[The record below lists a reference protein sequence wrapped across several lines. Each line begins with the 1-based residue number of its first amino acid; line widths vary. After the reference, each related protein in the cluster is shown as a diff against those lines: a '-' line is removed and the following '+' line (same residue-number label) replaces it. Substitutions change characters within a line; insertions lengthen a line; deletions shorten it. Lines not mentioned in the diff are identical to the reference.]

1 MIATYQFLSEL
12 RDNNRREWFA
22 EHKAQYDMLRSR
34 WLDQLQHLIDL
45 MCQYDDT
52 LHGVKAADCAYRI
65 YRDIRFSHDKT
76 PYKTFF
82 SAVIGKGG
90 RKCTKACYYVH
101 FEPGNSGIFAGLWCP
116 TPDVLRRTRSL
127 IDADGNELQAIITSP
142 DFASRFSFT
151 PFQSLKKA
159 PAGYSPDHPLINLL
173 RAKDYT
179 FSHRCPDSYFT
190 EGNWIEKAAA
200 DLKTAK
206 PALDFFN
213 YIFE

>member
-1 MIATYQFLSEL
+1 MIATYQFLREL
-12 RDNNRREWFA
+12 RSNNRREWFA
-22 EHKAQYDMLRSR
+22 EHKAQYDTLRSR
-34 WLDQLQHLIDL
+34 WLDQLQHLIGL
-45 MCQYDDT
+45 MSQYDGT
-52 LHGVKAADCAYRI
+52 LHGVKATDCAYRI

-82 SAVIGKGG
+82 SAVIGQGG
-90 RKCTKACYYVH
+90 RKCSKACYYVH
-101 FEPGNSGIFAGLWCP
+101 FEPGNSGLFAGLWCP

-127 IDADGNELQAIITSP
+127 IDADGNELQAIITNP

-151 PFQSLKKA
+151 PFQTLKKA

-179 FSHRCPDSYFT
+179 FSHDCPDTYFT
-190 EGNWIEKAAA
+190 NGNWAEKAAA

-206 PALDFFN
+206 PVLDFFN
-213 YIFE
+213 YVFE

>member
-12 RDNNRREWFA
+12 RDNNRREWCA
-22 EHKAQYDMLRSR
+22 EHKEQYDALRSR

-45 MCQYDDT
+45 MSQYDDT

-127 IDADGNELQAIITSP
+127 IDADGNELQAIITNP

-151 PFQSLKKA
+151 PVHTLKKA

>member
-45 MCQYDDT
+45 MSQYDDT

-127 IDADGNELQAIITSP
+127 IDADGNELQAIITNP
-142 DFASRFSFT
+142 DFASRFSST
-151 PFQSLKKA
+151 PFHTLKNA
-159 PAGYSPDHPLINLL
+159 PAGFSPDHPLINLL

>member
-45 MCQYDDT
+45 MSQYDDT

-127 IDADGNELQAIITSP
+127 IDADGNEKASAI
-142 DFASRFSFT
+142 
-151 PFQSLKKA
+151 
-159 PAGYSPDHPLINLL
+159 
-173 RAKDYT
+173 
-179 FSHRCPDSYFT
+179 
-190 EGNWIEKAAA
+190 A
-200 DLKTAK
+200 DLCPILPLASASPHSKRSRRRLQDTHPTTRSYTCCVPRTTPSATPAPTPISHTATGLK
-206 PALDFFN
+206 RLLPTSSP
-213 YIFE
+213 

>member
-45 MCQYDDT
+45 MSQYDDT
-52 LHGVKAADCAYRI
+52 LHGVKAAHCAYRI

-90 RKCTKACYYVH
+90 RKCTKA
-101 FEPGNSGIFAGLWCP
+101 
-116 TPDVLRRTRSL
+116 
-127 IDADGNELQAIITSP
+127 
-142 DFASRFSFT
+142 
-151 PFQSLKKA
+151 
-159 PAGYSPDHPLINLL
+159 
-173 RAKDYT
+173 
-179 FSHRCPDSYFT
+179 
-190 EGNWIEKAAA
+190 
-200 DLKTAK
+200 
-206 PALDFFN
+206 
-213 YIFE
+213 

>member
-1 MIATYQFLSEL
+1 MSKMLAFLKEL
-12 RDNNRREWFA
+12 RENNDRLWFA
-22 EHKAQYDMLRSR
+22 ERKDYYNAVRAECIDEIERILRRASAF
-34 WLDQLQHLIDL
+34 DPDL
-45 MCQYDDT
+45 R
-52 LHGVKAADCAYRI
+52 GVAATDCIYRI

-127 IDADGNELQAIITSP
+127 IDADGNELQAIITNP

-151 PFQSLKKA
+151 PFQTLKKA
-159 PAGYSPDHPLINLL
+159 PAGYSPDHPLIHLL

-179 FSHRCPDSYFT
+179 FSHPCPDTYFT
-190 EGNWIEKAAA
+190 HGNWVEKAAA
-200 DLKTAK
+200 DFK
-206 PALDFFN
+206 PIKPVLDFFN